1 MKFKELFRQHDLT
14 TGKIYKKIL
23 LFALPIFFSSFIG
36 NAFNIINSLVLKV
49 TVGGNAVT
57 AINLTNSISSLL
69 FNFAFGA
76 TSGFAVIL
84 GNKFGE
90 KNEKEIKESFLHSI
104 SLSIILGLLITLVG
118 IIALPS
124 LLNLLNVTESFYK
137 DSYNY
142 FLVILIGFIFMVFT
156 NLQGNI
162 LRAIGDSS
170 FPLIVSLLTTLI
182 NIALAFLFS
191 GVIKL
196 SVIGVAL
203 ATTLSNAFSTLIT
216 FIYIYKKHP
225 YLKLKINDFKLKK
238 DVILNLLKM
247 GLPLGLQWSILFIGS
262 FIQSSVVNKFGII
275 SINGVL
281 TSTASKAQT
290 VYTNI
295 ESYLTMPLSTLSSAI
310 LSFVAQNY
318 GAKNY
323 RRIKSGIK
331 ESLIM
336 IVIIYLI
343 ILIIGLGIINISPYI
358 FLREN
363 EVNDLVK
370 FYSSNYLLCIIP
382 SLILQGILSLS
393 RSFLQGIK
401 KPLIPFLS
409 GIGELIARAFICLFI
424 PNLINPTNPL
434 SNESYIGLCFSTP
447 LAWLVSVIIMGG
459 SLIYYMYF
467 SKTFKMNDI
476 NIKKDID

>member
-1 MKFKELFRQHDLT
+1 
-14 TGKIYKKIL
+14 
-23 LFALPIFFSSFIG
+23 
-36 NAFNIINSLVLKV
+36 
-49 TVGGNAVT
+49 
-57 AINLTNSISSLL
+57 
-69 FNFAFGA
+69 
-76 TSGFAVIL
+76 
-84 GNKFGE
+84 
-90 KNEKEIKESFLHSI
+90 
-104 SLSIILGLLITLVG
+104 
-118 IIALPS
+118 
-124 LLNLLNVTESFYK
+124 
-137 DSYNY
+137 
-142 FLVILIGFIFMVFT
+142 
-156 NLQGNI
+156 
-162 LRAIGDSS
+162 
-170 FPLIVSLLTTLI
+170 
-182 NIALAFLFS
+182 
-191 GVIKL
+191 
-196 SVIGVAL
+196 
-203 ATTLSNAFSTLIT
+203 
-216 FIYIYKKHP
+216 
-225 YLKLKINDFKLKK
+225 
-238 DVILNLLKM
+238 M